1 MGPGRNGR
9 GGSPITTSG
18 YSFAGQYSGGI
29 AVRHRQFP
37 IDCDLSDG
45 CCRGWWVLERRQVV
59 DSAAIEHHDIG
70 NVARLDLA
78 STGQPEA
85 AREIS
90 GCVEGLFELNA
101 VPTA

>member
-1 MGPGRNGR
+1 
-9 GGSPITTSG
+9 
-18 YSFAGQYSGGI
+18 
-29 AVRHRQFP
+29 
-37 IDCDLSDG
+37 
-45 CCRGWWVLERRQVV
+45 VLERRQVV